1 MACLENKLGDKSNAS
16 LLHITTHHRWCP
28 HMPLLVTS
36 LLVYILLAGC
46 QVRTGRL
53 MRVQV

>member
-1 MACLENKLGDKSNAS
+1 
-16 LLHITTHHRWCP
+16 
-28 HMPLLVTS
+28 MPLLVTS